1 MSSFD
6 PRVILRPM
14 LLALPVFFAS
24 TLTGKEKPPP
34 SPPPIR
40 ALLVTGGCSHD
51 YPIRQ
56 EILTRGLRERV
67 ARPIEWVVRQQGL
80 GESDAR
86 IPLFESAEWAEG
98 YDIVVHD
105 HCFPRV
111 RDTAYVDRVLAPH
124 RAGTPAVLLHGTMM
138 SFRTGDDRWF
148 DFTGLTTHSH
158 ERERAIRIEA
168 LAPADPVLKGFAPW
182 EIPREELYRVE
193 TAQSGIVALTRCLD
207 PAGEAHVTS
216 WTHRYGPA
224 QARVFG
230 TTLGNA
236 TATLA
241 DERYL
246 DLVARGFLW
255 GLGPEAE
262 SAFQVVSAN
271 QLLKDLAVPPPSKS
285 FSRPGPNPLQQGD
298 ADGFQWGETAVTGV
312 EFAHDGDPATVWRP
326 GVKGPGWWSVR
337 FARPQTLSLVAV
349 WWEGSAPDE
358 AGIEGSTD
366 GRSWVS
372 LGRLKPTSRP
382 DEPIVVSFEP
392 RNLTGVR
399 LNVSRTAAGKGFAI
413 REVAAYGSEEAL
425 PAALLMAA
433 ADPPGMVRYR
443 TVGDGDLAT
452 IRLAP
457 GWILSSLESISPRGN
472 PSQLLPTAG
481 GEVFVTTFPREGE
494 PGQVHRIRNGGEGGG
509 DHTAFLSGIAA
520 ETRIAWDGEWLYAL
534 SGPRLERVRRALGE
548 GPADERQRFDHLFEE
563 PAEGAPVGLAWTDLQ
578 LSGDGWLTARYLA
591 DRAGFVV
598 RREGGRVPL
607 ATRGAVRFRRDG
619 SGFSVGEAPPVRDPL
634 EGIAAIEGLALVVR
648 LDSWIWFLRSGG
660 ETSLQ
665 LGCLIEGTA
674 PSPSL
679 FVPDEIPTEA
689 LPAAITRAAEAGRR
703 RDLAWELARRK
714 HPPLGE
720 MMRSLSARPQIG
732 DASPLV
738 AVLAAQ
744 PGSVGKSALLPL
756 TTDRYDPVVRAA
768 AFRALGDVPGDLDA
782 TVFRDLGVVTE
793 PVVTA
798 AIFDGMRRR
807 GASLPG
813 AESMALRL
821 SHHPDAEM
829 AAAAFAFLRE
839 LGGRDAAFSALD
851 SEARRQD
858 WPSAFE
864 LLATRLDPGVI
875 DGIQARLSLT
885 RDPELRRGLLG
896 TLARMRTTASGETWS
911 GTAEIDAVLI
921 RLLSDPRVDRV
932 ALLEAMEQ
940 ARVPLDD
947 PALLVR
953 LAGEY
958 PGLEAHVIGRL
969 LELGGSLPE
978 DGGKWLEAV
987 AGDPAHDGDL
997 RRSARALLSGGS
1009 RESGSPSSPPLV
1021 KGPAPPD
1028 TITDGGRLFR
1038 SSGCSA
1044 CHNLDGE
1051 GFSAGPDLVSVLSG
1065 LEDSKALHWLA
1076 HPPAPSLVRLETFD
1090 GRILRGWVLEES
1102 AEHLSVIDFAGNRFR
1117 LARDSVAFRSP
1128 AEADESPCDDASQMG
1143 SSATALLL
1151 QFLRGHLQ
1159 P

>member
-1 MSSFD
+1 MSPFD

-67 ARPIEWVVRQQGL
+67 VPPIEWVVRLQGQ
-80 GESDAR
+80 GQGDAR
-86 IPLFESAEWAEG
+86 IPLFESPDWADG

-111 RDTAYVDRVLAPH
+111 TDTAYVDRVLAPH
-124 RAGTPAVLLHGTMM
+124 RAGLPAVLLHGAMM
-138 SFRTGDDRWF
+138 SFRTGDERWF
-148 DFTGLTTHSH
+148 DFTGLTTRTH
-158 ERERAIRIEA
+158 ERERGIRIEA
-168 LAPADPVLKGFAPW
+168 LAPADPILKGFLPW

-193 TAQSGIVALTRCLD
+193 ELASGTVALTRALGS
-207 PAGEAHVTS
+207 AGQGHVTS

-224 QARVFG
+224 EARVFG

-241 DERYL
+241 DAKYL
-246 DLVARGFLW
+246 DLIARGFLW
-255 GLGPEAE
+255 SLGAE
-262 SAFQVVSAN
+262 MDSSFRAVPPDQS
-271 QLLKDLAVPPPSKS
+271 LKGFVVPPPSRS
-285 FSRPGPNPLQQGD
+285 LLRPGPSPLQEGV
-298 ADGFQWGETAVTGV
+298 AEGFQWGREAADG
-312 EFAHDGDPATVWRP
+312 AGLALDGDPATVWRP
-326 GVKGPGWWSVR
+326 GGTGPGWWAVR
-337 FARPQTLSLVAV
+337 LARPRTLSLVAV
-349 WWEGSAPDE
+349 WWEGRAPDE
-358 AGIEGSTD
+358 VGIEGTAD
-366 GRSWVS
+366 GQSWVP
-372 LGRLKPTSRP
+372 LARLNPPPRP

-425 PAALLMAA
+425 PAALLMVA

-520 ETRIAWDGEWLYAL
+520 ETRIAWDGEWLYTL

-768 AFRALGDVPGDLDA
+768 AFRALGDVPGDLDTA
-782 TVFRDLGVVTE
+782 VFRDLGVATE
-793 PVVTA
+793 PGVTA

-813 AESMALRL
+813 AEMIALRL
-821 SHHPDAEM
+821 SHHPDPGM

-839 LGGRDAAFSALD
+839 RGGRDAAFAALD
-851 SEARRQD
+851 SAARQED
-858 WPSAFE
+858 WARAFE
-864 LLATRLDPGVI
+864 LLATRPDPGVV
-875 DGIQARLSLT
+875 DGIKERLSLT
-885 RDPELRRGLLG
+885 RDPERRRGLLD
-896 TLARMRTTASGETWS
+896 TLARMRTNASGESWS
-911 GTAEIDAVLI
+911 KTAEIDALLI
-921 RLLSDPRVDRV
+921 RSLSDPRVDRV
-932 ALLEAMEQ
+932 ALLGAMDR

-953 LAGEY
+953 LGREL

-969 LELGGSLPE
+969 LELGGALPE
-978 DGGKWLEAV
+978 DGKKWLEAV
-987 AGDPAHDGDL
+987 AGDPARDAEL
-997 RRSARALLSGGS
+997 RRSARALLSGGA
-1009 RESGSPSSPPLV
+1009 RESGSPSSPPLG

-1028 TITDGGRLFR
+1028 TVIDGRRLFR

-1044 CHNLDGE
+1044 CHKLDGE

-1076 HPPAPSLVRLETFD
+1076 HPPAPSLARLETFD
-1090 GRILRGWVLEES
+1090 GRILRGWVSEES
-1102 AEHLSVIDFAGNRFR
+1102 AEQLSIIDSAGNRFE
-1117 LARDSVAFRSP
+1117 LDSSSVALRNP
-1128 AEADESPCDDASQMG
+1128 AKAEESPCDDASRMG
-1143 SSATALLL
+1143 SSAPALLL
-1151 QFLRGHLQ
+1151 EFLRGHLE

>member
-1 MSSFD
+1 MSPFD

-14 LLALPVFFAS
+14 LLALPVVFAS
-24 TLTGKEKPPP
+24 VLEGKEKPPP

-40 ALLVTGGCSHD
+40 ALLVTGGCSHE
-51 YPIRQ
+51 YRIRQ
-56 EILTRGLRERV
+56 EILTRGIRERV

-148 DFTGLTTHSH
+148 DFTGLTIRSH
-158 ERERAIRIEA
+158 ERERAIRVEA

-224 QARVFG
+224 RARVFG

-298 ADGFQWGETAVTGV
+298 VDGFQWGETSVTGV

-392 RNLTGVR
+392 RSLAAIR
-399 LNVSRTAAGKGFAI
+399 LNVSRTAVGKGFAI

-425 PAALLMAA
+425 PAAMLAA
-433 ADPPGMVRYR
+433 APDPSGKGRFR
-443 TVGDGDLAT
+443 SAGDGDLAA
-452 IRLAP
+452 IRLTR
-457 GWILSSLESISPRGN
+457 GWTLGFLKSMKLGGN
-472 PSQLLPTAG
+472 PSQFLPTSG
-481 GEVFVTTFPREGE
+481 GEVFVATFPEDGE
-494 PGQVHRIRNGGEGGG
+494 RGQVDRIRTGGDGEG
-509 DHTAFLSGIAA
+509 DTTAFLSGIAA
-520 ETRIAWDGEWLYAL
+520 ETRIAWDGEWLYSL
-534 SGPRLERVRRALGE
+534 SGRRFERVRRGLGL
-548 GPADERQRFDHLFEE
+548 GPADERQTFDDLFHL
-563 PAEGAPVGLAWTDLQ
+563 PREGAPDGLVWTEFRIAA
-578 LSGDGWLTARYLA
+578 DGWCNARYRA
-591 DRAGFVV
+591 ERAGVV
-598 RREGGRVPL
+598 LCRGGGRISLAREG
-607 ATRGAVRFRRDG
+607 TVRFRRDG
-619 SGFSVGEAPPVRDPL
+619 SGFSRGEDLPVLDPL
-634 EGIAAIEGLALVVR
+634 EGIARIDGVLFAES
-648 LDSWIWFLRSGG
+648 LDSRIWFLRSDG
-660 ETSLQ
+660 ENGLQ
-665 LGCLIEGTA
+665 LGYLISETA
-674 PSPSL
+674 APPPWREL
-679 FVPDEIPTEA
+679 DGLATAE
-689 LPAAITRAAEAGRR
+689 LPAAISVATGEGLR
-703 RDLAWELARRK
+703 RDLAWELSRRK
-714 HPPLGE
+714 RPPLGVV
-720 MMRSLSARPQIG
+720 ARLLGAKPQTG
-732 DASPLV
+732 NASPLV

-744 PGSVGKSALLPL
+744 PGPEGKSALLSL
-756 TTDRYDPVVRAA
+756 IADRCDPVVRAA
-768 AFRALGDVPGDLDA
+768 AYRALGDVPGDLDA

-839 LGGRDAAFSALD
+839 LGGSDAAFSALD

-958 PGLEAHVIGRL
+958 PGLEVHVIGRL

-997 RRSARALLSGGS
+997 RRSARALLSGGA

-1117 LARDSVAFRSP
+1117 LARDSVAFRRP